1 MFTFN
6 PRPRFKATVAVR
18 EPGAEAEQSFT
29 GIFQVLPQDETERLQ
44 GRDVPPDRIA
54 EANREWLAK
63 IFVGWEDD
71 LVVDGTALPVTP
83 GNIDL
88 LMSAPWVRA
97 AVVAT
102 YLRELSGFARK
113 N

>member
-6 PRPRFKATVAVR
+6 PRPRFTTTVTVR
-18 EPGAEAEQSFT
+18 EPGTTEEQTFT
-29 GIFQVLPQDETERLQ
+29 GIFQALPQDETERLQ
-44 GRDVPPDRIA
+44 GRDVPADRIA
-54 EANREWLAK
+54 EANREWLSK

-71 LVVDGTALPVTP
+71 LFVDGAALPVTP
-83 GNIDL
+83 ENIDL
-88 LMSAPWVRA
+88 LMSAPWVRS
-97 AVVAT
+97 AVVAA